1 MDRVSSMD
9 ELADH
14 FLAPQPLPMRLDV
27 AAEEH
32 EESSSSAATPAG
44 SSTSNNKMMMNRS
57 SSEWAFQR
65 FLQEASALDDSSSQ
79 QPPTSGSATTSNDVV
94 QTTNHSDFNI
104 NNNISNRKT
113 AADLGG
119 PPPANIP
126 TDSEEYQAYLKSRLE
141 LACAAV
147 ALTRATNLKLQDSTS
162 AAPGNGSQ
170 ASISITPQQPG
181 SQVPL
186 KGAGNDS
193 SKGQDKVASGPL
205 GFSSLPVMPRKSGG
219 AQVKSITSGS
229 SGEQSDD
236 EGDGETETTQNMDP
250 VDAKRIRRMLSN
262 RESAR
267 RSRRR
272 KQAHL
277 TELETEVSQLRA
289 ENSYLLKKLS
299 DINQKY
305 NETAVENKVLKA
317 DAETLRE
324 KAKVAEEAIK
334 RVTGLG
340 PPFQSISDISTMG
353 MPSFAGSPSDTSAD
367 AAVPVQVQVQYN
379 TKQCYYESAPSTRD
393 LGLQNGLV
401 DITPADNVQ
410 QNDETGLGNNRGR
423 TVSMQRIASLEHLQK
438 RIRGGGEQQ

>member
-193 SKGQDKVASGPL
+193 SKGQDKIASGPL

-277 TELETEVSQLRA
+277 TELETE
-289 ENSYLLKKLS
+289 
-299 DINQKY
+299 
-305 NETAVENKVLKA
+305 
-317 DAETLRE
+317 
-324 KAKVAEEAIK
+324 AKVAEEAIK

>member
-147 ALTRATNLKLQDSTS
+147 ALTRVFLFYYVILFLPFLFFLNMKIFRRFLCPLHKLHRYKQ
-162 AAPGNGSQ
+162 
-170 ASISITPQQPG
+170 
-181 SQVPL
+181 
-186 KGAGNDS
+186 
-193 SKGQDKVASGPL
+193 
-205 GFSSLPVMPRKSGG
+205 
-219 AQVKSITSGS
+219 
-229 SGEQSDD
+229 
-236 EGDGETETTQNMDP
+236 
-250 VDAKRIRRMLSN
+250 LSN
-262 RESAR
+262 SC
-267 RSRRR
+267 
-272 KQAHL
+272 
-277 TELETEVSQLRA
+277 
-289 ENSYLLKKLS
+289 
-299 DINQKY
+299 
-305 NETAVENKVLKA
+305 
-317 DAETLRE
+317 
-324 KAKVAEEAIK
+324 
-334 RVTGLG
+334 
-340 PPFQSISDISTMG
+340 F
-353 MPSFAGSPSDTSAD
+353 SFIF
-367 AAVPVQVQVQYN
+367 VKFLYW
-379 TKQCYYESAPSTRD
+379 
-393 LGLQNGLV
+393 L
-401 DITPADNVQ
+401 IF
-410 QNDETGLGNNRGR
+410 
-423 TVSMQRIASLEHLQK
+423 
-438 RIRGGGEQQ
+438 